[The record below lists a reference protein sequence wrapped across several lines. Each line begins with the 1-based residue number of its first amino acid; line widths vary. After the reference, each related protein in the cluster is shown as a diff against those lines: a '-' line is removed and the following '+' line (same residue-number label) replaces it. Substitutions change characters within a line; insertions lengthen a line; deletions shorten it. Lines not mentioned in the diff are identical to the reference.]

1 MKAWLTSILF
11 LLALLPYGYG
21 QTRKE
26 LEDQRKKTL
35 EEISY
40 VDNLLK
46 TTTKQKSQGMSDLKV
61 LVNRI
66 SLREDVISGLRNEIS
81 LLNYRIELNTL
92 AISLMESD
100 LVELRKDYAGSI
112 RLAYKASKGYHPAM
126 FVFSAEDFNQ
136 GYKRLKY
143 IQQSAR
149 FRRRQAETIS
159 EVVKE
164 VNESRKRLENDR
176 FKLTDLRGREETQ
189 KQLLEQEQKKK
200 QTLVKELSGKEK
212 KLQQDLE
219 AKKKIAAR
227 IQSEI
232 TKIIEEEKKKAVR
245 TDLTPDQKLTGSDFA
260 GNKGLLPWP
269 VERGII
275 TGKFGTQ
282 KHPVLKNVDVD
293 NIGIEITSVGNT
305 PVRSVFRGEV
315 VSVIVIQGGNIA
327 VIIRHGR
334 YLTVYQDIVNVRVK
348 PGDKVE
354 TKQTIADLFIEPEAG
369 NKGVLNF
376 MVFDEGKRL
385 NPEIWIAPKK

>member
-1 MKAWLTSILF
+1 MLLF
-11 LLALLPYGYG
+11 LAIFQHGNG

-35 EEISY
+35 DEISY

-46 TTTKQKSQGMSDLKV
+46 TTTKQKSQGMNDLKM

-66 SLREDVISGLRNEIS
+66 TLREDVISGLRSEIF
-81 LLNYRIELNTL
+81 LLNYRIELNSL
-92 AISLMESD
+92 SISLMEED
-100 LVELRKDYAGSI
+100 LVDLRNEYAGSI

-126 FVFSAEDFNQ
+126 FIFSAEDFNQ

-149 FRRRQAETIS
+149 FRRRQAEIIS
-159 EVVKE
+159 EIVKE
-164 VNESRKRLENDR
+164 VNESKKRLENDR
-176 FKLTDLRGREETQ
+176 LKLTDLRGREETQ

-200 QTLVKELSGKEK
+200 QNLVRELSGKEK
-212 KLQQDLE
+212 KLQQDLQ

-232 TKIIEEEKKKAVR
+232 NKIIEEEKKKAVK

-275 TGKFGTQ
+275 TAKFGTQ

-354 TKQTIADLFIEPEAG
+354 TKQTIADLFIEPDAG

-376 MVFDEGKRL
+376 MVFDEGTRL
-385 NPEIWIAPKK
+385 NPEVWIAPKK